1 MSESPGTER
10 EVERQDAQQGERQTQ
25 QVGQQVAPAATPPPA
40 LPPAAPPAPT
50 PAPAYP
56 PYQPL
61 AAPPAAPAAPLPREP
76 TPEEREFMETLTRLF
91 SAAQEFGLTLASID
105 TKQMRLPQEIEELIE
120 QGREVAKAVKDF
132 QRLIRRR
139 VRV

>member
-1 MSESPGTER
+1 MSEGSEAER
-10 EVERQDAQQGERQTQ
+10 KPEQQAQQQ
-25 QVGQQVAPAATPPPA
+25 APAPA
-40 LPPAAPPAPT
+40 LPPATPTTPA

-61 AAPPAAPAAPLPREP
+61 AAPVAPLPREP
-76 TPEEREFMETLTRLF
+76 SPEEREFMETLTRLF

-139 VRV
+139 ARL

>member
-1 MSESPGTER
+1 MSEGSEAER
-10 EVERQDAQQGERQTQ
+10 KPEQQAQQQ
-25 QVGQQVAPAATPPPA
+25 APAPA
-40 LPPAAPPAPT
+40 LPPATPTTLT

-61 AAPPAAPAAPLPREP
+61 ATPPAAPAAPLPREP
-76 TPEEREFMETLTRLF
+76 TPEEKEFMETLTRLF

-139 VRV
+139 ARL

>member
-1 MSESPGTER
+1 MSEGSEAER
-10 EVERQDAQQGERQTQ
+10 KPEQQAQQQ
-25 QVGQQVAPAATPPPA
+25 APVPAVPSVTPTT
-40 LPPAAPPAPT
+40 LT

-61 AAPPAAPAAPLPREP
+61 ATPPAAPAASLPREP
-76 TPEEREFMETLTRLF
+76 SPEEREFMETLTRLF

-139 VRV
+139 ARL

>member
-1 MSESPGTER
+1 MSEGSEAER
-10 EVERQDAQQGERQTQ
+10 KPEQQTQ
-25 QVGQQVAPAATPPPA
+25 QPAPAPAVPPVA
-40 LPPAAPPAPT
+40 QPAPT

-61 AAPPAAPAAPLPREP
+61 AAPPAAPAAPLSREP
-76 TPEEREFMETLTRLF
+76 TPEEKEFMETLTRLF

-139 VRV
+139 ARL

>member
-1 MSESPGTER
+1 MGEGS
-10 EVERQDAQQGERQTQ
+10 EVERKFEQQAQQQ
-25 QVGQQVAPAATPPPA
+25 APAPA
-40 LPPAAPPAPT
+40 LPPATPT
-50 PAPAYP
+50 TPVPAPAYP

-61 AAPPAAPAAPLPREP
+61 ATPPAAPAAPLPREP
-76 TPEEREFMETLTRLF
+76 SPEEREFMETLTRLF

-139 VRV
+139 TRL